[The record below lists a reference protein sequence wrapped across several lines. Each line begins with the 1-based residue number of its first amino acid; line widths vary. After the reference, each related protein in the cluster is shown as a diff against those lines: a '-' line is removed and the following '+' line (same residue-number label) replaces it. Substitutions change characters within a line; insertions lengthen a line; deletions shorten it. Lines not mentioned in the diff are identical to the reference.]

1 MDSYCS
7 KCDKYHHPSRKESPS
22 NKKSGRDCRRDQR
35 KRNSCSPCKIKII
48 TKSNIPGPT
57 GPTGPIGPTGPSGSS
72 GTGHTGHT
80 GNTGISGGTGHTG
93 GFGPQGE
100 IGIGGEQGPTGPIG
114 PTGQQGGTGST
125 GKIGPL
131 MICRNYVT
139 EQNPN
144 GTIIGADPNGD
155 PDTPLTIIK
164 FLYTG
169 PIGERTVTLL
179 LNIVTG
185 DGGDYSIL
193 NMLEVSCLPP
203 GTPIVFDASLQSIGS
218 HEIDSFDLDGSE
230 STICIIMK
238 VNPTISNSVWQLG
251 RLNEVD
257 VGPSPFDSVR
267 LLDLCIN

>member
-7 KCDKYHHPSRKESPS
+7 KCDKYHHPSRKESHS
-22 NKKSGRDCRRDQR
+22 KKKLERDHQR
-35 KRNSCSPCKIKII
+35 KRDSCSCKIKII

-93 GFGPQGE
+93 DFGPQGE
-100 IGIGGEQGPTGPIG
+100 IGISGEQGPTGPTG

-125 GKIGPL
+125 GEMGPL

-144 GTIIGADPNGD
+144 GTIIDANPGVVPNA
-155 PDTPLTIIK
+155 PPTIIK

-169 PIGERTVTLL
+169 PIVERTVTLL
-179 LNIVTG
+179 LNVVAVEDANGFTKL
-185 DGGDYSIL
+185 S
-193 NMLEVSCLPP
+193 MLEVSCLPP
-203 GTPIVFDASLQSIGS
+203 GTPIVFDADLQPIGTR
-218 HEIDSFDLDGSE
+218 EFDGNDS
-230 STICIIMK
+230 TVCIIMK

-251 RLNEVD
+251 RIDKLGSG
-257 VGPSPFDSVR
+257 GPPFASVR
-267 LLDLCIN
+267 LLDLCIE